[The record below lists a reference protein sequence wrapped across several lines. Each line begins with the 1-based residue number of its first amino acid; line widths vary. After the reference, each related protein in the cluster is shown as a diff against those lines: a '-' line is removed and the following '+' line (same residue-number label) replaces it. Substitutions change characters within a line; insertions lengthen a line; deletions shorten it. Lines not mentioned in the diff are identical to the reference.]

1 MKHMWSEEEIQSL
14 IEEQGGSGGSEVHL
28 YAHYINM
35 QISSA
40 QHTNLAIYKND
51 NTAFTADTLLEWL
64 KTNGFNDSNNNYYSA
79 NGYADLGL
87 VVLGIAPST
96 AQNTFIVSME
106 TISSNGELSHTTTP
120 VSKFSYTLTDTIIQ
134 IF

>member
-1 MKHMWSEEEIQSL
+1 MKHMWSEEELQAL
-14 IEEQGGSGGSEVHL
+14 IEEQGGSGESEVHL

-40 QHTNLAIYKND
+40 QHTNLAIYTND
-51 NTAFTADTLLEWL
+51 KTAFTADTLLEWL
-64 KTNGFNDSNNNYYSA
+64 KTNGFNEANNNYYSA

-96 AQNTFIVSME
+96 TEKTFIVSME
-106 TISSNGELSHTTTP
+106 TISNGELSHTTTP